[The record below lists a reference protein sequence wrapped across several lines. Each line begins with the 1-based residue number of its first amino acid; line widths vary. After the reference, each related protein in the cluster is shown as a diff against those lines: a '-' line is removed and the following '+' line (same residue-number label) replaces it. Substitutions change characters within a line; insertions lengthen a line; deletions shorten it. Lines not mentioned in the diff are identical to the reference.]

1 MLPRAFCSGLCH
13 NRVIGLR
20 EQFVLADTKGLIV
33 NNTSKTLSL
42 DNVAIATQI
51 GVTLA
56 ELNLV
61 ENKAEVLKREINGN
75 IKALH
80 HNKVKVGIYRKD
92 GTGCAVATGF
102 IDGCVAGG
110 IKASTA
116 QRVYLGT
123 FKSAVASGKEVADW
137 NSSREKSK
145 GGASN
150 KATKKAEFA
159 DKLAKAYRD
168 EEFAGF
174 IVDLEKAWDDQT
186 IKTLMEGVKSYL
198 EMNGIKTDKK

>member
-1 MLPRAFCSGLCH
+1 M
-13 NRVIGLR
+13 
-20 EQFVLADTKGLIV
+20 Q
-33 NNTSKTLSL
+33 NTSKTLSL
-42 DNVAIATQI
+42 DNVALATQV

-61 ENKAEVLKREINGN
+61 ENKAEILKREINGN

-80 HNKVKVGIYRKD
+80 HNKVKVGMYRKD
-92 GTGCAVATGF
+92 GTGCAIATGF

-123 FKSAVASGKEVADW
+123 FKAAVASGKEVTDW

-145 GGASN
+145 GGKGGKGKG
-150 KATKKAEFA
+150 KAVFTDLFIKAFNHEEGKSFEV
-159 DKLAKAYRD
+159 LCQEIETRFQND
-168 EEFAGF
+168 EGQLY
-174 IVDLEKAWDDQT
+174 DLFVSFLK
-186 IKTLMEGVKSYL
+186 MEGY
-198 EMNGIKTDKK
+198 EIK

>member
-1 MLPRAFCSGLCH
+1 M
-13 NRVIGLR
+13 
-20 EQFVLADTKGLIV
+20 

-80 HNKVKVGIYRKD
+80 HNKVKVGIFKKD
-92 GTGCAVATGF
+92 GTGCAIATAF

-110 IKASTA
+110 IKQSTA

-145 GGASN
+145 GGKGGKGKG
-150 KATKKAEFA
+150 KADFNNLFIKAFNHEEGKTFEELCKDVEMQYLNDEGTMYSLFTNFLKKEG
-159 DKLAKAYRD
+159 Y
-168 EEFAGF
+168 E
-174 IVDLEKAWDDQT
+174 
-186 IKTLMEGVKSYL
+186 IK
-198 EMNGIKTDKK
+198 

>member
-1 MLPRAFCSGLCH
+1 M
-13 NRVIGLR
+13 
-20 EQFVLADTKGLIV
+20 

-92 GTGCAVATGF
+92 GTGCAIATAF
-102 IDGCVAGG
+102 IDGCVSGG

-123 FKSAVASGKEVADW
+123 FKAAVASGKEVADW

-145 GGASN
+145 GG
-150 KATKKAEFA
+150 KGGKGKG
-159 DKLAKAYRD
+159 K
-168 EEFAGF
+168 AGF
-174 IVDLEKAWDDQT
+174 TDLFIKAFNHEEGKTFEGLCQEIETRFQHDDGT
-186 IKTLMEGVKSYL
+186 MYHLFTEFLKMEGY
-198 EMNGIKTDKK
+198 EIK

>member
-1 MLPRAFCSGLCH
+1 M
-13 NRVIGLR
+13 
-20 EQFVLADTKGLIV
+20 Q
-33 NNTSKTLSL
+33 NTSKTLSL
-42 DNVAIATQI
+42 DNVALATQI

-61 ENKAEVLKREINGN
+61 ENKAEILKREINGN

-92 GTGCAVATGF
+92 GTGCAIATGF

-123 FKSAVASGKEVADW
+123 FKAAVASGKEVTDW

-145 GGASN
+145 GGKGGKGKG
-150 KATKKAEFA
+150 KAVFTDLFIKAFNHEEGKTFEALCKDVEMRYLDDAGTIYSLFTDFLKKEG
-159 DKLAKAYRD
+159 Y
-168 EEFAGF
+168 E
-174 IVDLEKAWDDQT
+174 
-186 IKTLMEGVKSYL
+186 IK
-198 EMNGIKTDKK
+198 